1 MTSDSEGSA
10 TERRTVGA
18 TSDAGPQAPPS
29 TAPATPDVPRPPDRD
44 ARGRFADRNQ
54 VGARTQFSGGNW
66 AAMRHSLDA
75 DRWPPGLDVLKEEV
89 EALLAE
95 MLADEGDASDVPA
108 RRRSLLN
115 YRARLHRRII
125 QLDAALEQ
133 RGLLDRRGKLRVTW
147 LQQLGGL
154 IERART
160 LDTTL
165 GLTRRQKRI
174 PTLDEYLTARPSERQ
189 LGAPGPAPN
198 GRVGT
203 DPASVGTAG
212 GTTDSADPVP
222 TVTAEDQ
229 P

>member
-1 MTSDSEGSA
+1 M
-10 TERRTVGA
+10 
-18 TSDAGPQAPPS
+18 
-29 TAPATPDVPRPPDRD
+29 
-44 ARGRFADRNQ
+44 
-54 VGARTQFSGGNW
+54 
-66 AAMRHSLDA
+66 
-75 DRWPPGLDVLKEEV
+75 
-89 EALLAE
+89 
-95 MLADEGDASDVPA
+95 
-108 RRRSLLN
+108 
-115 YRARLHRRII
+115 
-125 QLDAALEQ
+125 
-133 RGLLDRRGKLRVTW
+133 TW